1 MLCGPTEELN
11 GSKGAAT
18 KEFTSQPPES
28 LPSGKNNLQTI
39 VSCTVNAAR
48 LTDIVAPIAI
58 AIGGTAIFFIV
69 HPAQKYF
76 FVPAMIVALCCYFR
90 TSYRQMPKPH
100 RVLPVYL
107 IALAIQFLHFT
118 EEYVYGFHYR
128 VTELMEGMPPFNA
141 NMFVAFNMI
150 AYCLFLLAG
159 VGMYKGLKF
168 PMIIVWFF
176 TCAATIGN
184 GVLHPLLAL
193 RVGGYFPGL
202 FTSLAY
208 LIVGPMLF
216 LRLWEGSNPQT
227 TERG

>member
-1 MLCGPTEELN
+1 
-11 GSKGAAT
+11 
-18 KEFTSQPPES
+18 
-28 LPSGKNNLQTI
+28 
-39 VSCTVNAAR
+39 VNAAR

-58 AIGGTAIFFIV
+58 AIGGITIFFIV

-76 FVPAMIVALCCYFR
+76 FVPAMILALGCYFQ
-90 TSYRQMPKPH
+90 TSYRHMPKPD

-128 VTELMEGMPPFNA
+128 VTELMEGMPAFSA
-141 NMFVAFNMI
+141 NTFVIFNMI

-202 FTSLAY
+202 FTSFAY

-216 LRLWEGSNPQT
+216 LRLWEGSNPQIT
-227 TERG
+227 QHGPGRGA

>member
-1 MLCGPTEELN
+1 MN
-11 GSKGAAT
+11 GSNGVAT
-18 KEFTSQPPES
+18 KELHLNRRS
-28 LPSGKNNLQTI
+28 LYSSSKNNLQTI

-76 FVPAMIVALCCYFR
+76 FVPAMILALYCYFQ

-128 VTELMEGMPPFNA
+128 VTELMEGMPPFSA
-141 NMFVAFNMI
+141 NVFVAFNMI

-202 FTSLAY
+202 FTSFAY
-208 LIVGPMLF
+208 LIVGPILF
-216 LRLWEGSNPQT
+216 MRWETPVENEVSAN
-227 TERG
+227 